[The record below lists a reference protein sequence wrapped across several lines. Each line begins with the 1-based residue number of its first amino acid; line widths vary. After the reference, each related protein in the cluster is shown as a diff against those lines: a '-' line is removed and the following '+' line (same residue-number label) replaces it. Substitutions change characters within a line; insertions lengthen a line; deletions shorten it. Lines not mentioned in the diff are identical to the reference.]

1 MLKVLGRTSSINVQK
16 VMWLVGELGLDH
28 ERVDVGGPFGGTDTP
43 EYLAMNPTKRIP
55 TIDDDG
61 FTLWESH
68 AIVRYLSEKHGL
80 GSWCPKDAQER
91 ARADQ
96 WMDWPYNAAYP
107 NLITAFLG
115 LYRVAEADR
124 DNDAISKAL
133 HICAKELRVLDAHL
147 ANRNFIM
154 GDAITMGDIPVGCVT
169 YRWYA
174 MNIDRTE
181 LPHLAAW
188 YARLQ
193 ERPAYRE
200 HAMIPLQ

>member
-1 MLKVLGRTSSINVQK
+1 MLKVWGRTNSINVQK
-16 VMWLVGELGLDH
+16 VMWLVGELDLDH

-43 EYLAMNPTKRIP
+43 EYLGMNPTKRIP

-68 AIVRYLSEKHGL
+68 AIVRYLSKKYGS
-80 GSWCPKDAQER
+80 GSWCPNDAGEH

-124 DNDAISKAL
+124 DNDAIPKAL
-133 HICAKELRVLDAHL
+133 HLCAKELLVLDAHL
-147 ANRNFIM
+147 ENRNFIL
-154 GDAITMGDIPVGCVT
+154 GDTISMADIPAGCVT
-169 YRWYA
+169 YRWNA
-174 MNIDRTE
+174 MNIERPE

-188 YARLQ
+188 YARLE
-193 ERPAYRE
+193 ERPAFRE